1 MRLLLDTHILLWR
14 LADSKRL
21 SRAALALTDDSANEV
36 VASTASIWE
45 VAIKWSLRKG
55 LPSDMPLSGRDF
67 TAALVEAGIAVLPI
81 EPAHTVA
88 LDDLPLHHRDP
99 FDRLLIATAQHEGF
113 RLLTSDAQLSAYGDL
128 VLTV

>member
-14 LADSKRL
+14 LAGSERL
-21 SRAALALTDDSANEV
+21 SRGALTLMDETASEV
-36 VASTASIWE
+36 MASTASIWE

-67 TAALVEAGIAVLPI
+67 AAALLEAGIDVLPI

-99 FDRLLIATAQHEGF
+99 FDRLLIATAQHEGL
-113 RLLTSDAQLSAYGDL
+113 RLLTSDAQLAAYGEL
-128 VLTV
+128 VVTV